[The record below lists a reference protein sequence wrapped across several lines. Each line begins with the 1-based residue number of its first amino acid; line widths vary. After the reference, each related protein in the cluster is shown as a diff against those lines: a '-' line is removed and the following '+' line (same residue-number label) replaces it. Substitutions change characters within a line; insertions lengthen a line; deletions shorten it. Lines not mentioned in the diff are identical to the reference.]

1 MYDVCAVGHITRDR
15 IRIGNEVR
23 EQPGGAAYYLSLAL
37 RRFGRNVAVVTKM
50 ARADESFLLSELKA
64 ERIDISCIE
73 SVTTTTFENVYS
85 EPDLHRRVQKAGS
98 VAAPFAC
105 SDLNGFRARFFH
117 LGPLTTRDMS
127 LDFLREAS
135 ARGDVSLDVQ
145 GLVRDA
151 SGGEIRMDAW
161 PEMEEGLACVTV
173 LKADEDE
180 ARILTGE
187 TDPEQAAQR
196 LAGWG
201 PREVIVT
208 FGSRGSVI
216 YSAGRLHRISPVP
229 ASKVDDATGCGDTY
243 LAAYLHRRL
252 KSGNLE
258 RAGRFASAAA
268 TLTLGRFGSFHA
280 TERDVEDVARA
291 DTIRARE

>member
-1 MYDVCAVGHITRDR
+1 
-15 IRIGNEVR
+15 
-23 EQPGGAAYYLSLAL
+23 
-37 RRFGRNVAVVTKM
+37 
-50 ARADESFLLSELKA
+50 
-64 ERIDISCIE
+64 
-73 SVTTTTFENVYS
+73 
-85 EPDLHRRVQKAGS
+85 
-98 VAAPFAC
+98 
-105 SDLNGFRARFFH
+105 
-117 LGPLTTRDMS
+117 MS
-127 LDFLREAS
+127 LDFLRGAS

-187 TDPEQAAQR
+187 NDPEQAAQR

-208 FGSRGSVI
+208 LGSRGSVI
-216 YSAGRLHRISPVP
+216 YSAGRLHRISPLP
-229 ASKVDDATGCGDTY
+229 ASRVVDATGCGDTY
-243 LAAYLHRRL
+243 LAAYLHWRL
-252 KSGNLE
+252 KSGDLE